1 MARVFMV
8 ASVAA
13 TWQGERI
20 DVAPT
25 TAEQMA
31 AVSVRLLIE
40 ELGTEKAR
48 KLMRKEFAR
57 YKRDYKGSG
66 RDERSPL
73 LSD

>member
-1 MARVFMV
+1 MARVFIV

-20 DVAPT
+20 DVTPT

-40 ELGTEKAR
+40 EVGAEKAR
-48 KLMRKEFAR
+48 KVMRKEFAR
-57 YKRDYKGSG
+57 YRRDYKGSG
-66 RDERSPL
+66 RDEGSPL

>member
-1 MARVFMV
+1 MARLFIS
-8 ASVAA
+8 ASVKA

-20 DVAPT
+20 DMAPT

-31 AVSVRLLIE
+31 AVSVRLLVE
-40 ELGTEKAR
+40 ELGAEKAR
-48 KLMRKEFAR
+48 KVMRKEFAR
-57 YKRDYKGSG
+57 YRRDYRGSG

>member
-1 MARVFMV
+1 MPRVFLM
-8 ASVAA
+8 ASVKA
-13 TWQGERI
+13 TWQGERV
-20 DVAPT
+20 DMTPT

-40 ELGTEKAR
+40 ELGSEKAR
-48 KLMRKEFAR
+48 KVMRKEFAR
-57 YKRDYKGSG
+57 YRRDYKGSG